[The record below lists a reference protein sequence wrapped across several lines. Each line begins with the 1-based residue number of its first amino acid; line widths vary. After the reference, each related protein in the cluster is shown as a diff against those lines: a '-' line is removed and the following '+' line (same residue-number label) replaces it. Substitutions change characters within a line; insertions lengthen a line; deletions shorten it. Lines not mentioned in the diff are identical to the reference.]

1 MRFERR
7 VILKREEI
15 YWNRI
20 GISNY
25 FQRSSTLICKAEL
38 QRCKEKSYLSSW
50 LVVQLHPMPGG
61 AESCTHGGSDV
72 ILDR

>member
-15 YWNRI
+15 DWNRI

-38 QRCKEKSYLSSW
+38 QGCKEKSYLSSW

-61 AESCTHGGSDV
+61 AESYSGSDV